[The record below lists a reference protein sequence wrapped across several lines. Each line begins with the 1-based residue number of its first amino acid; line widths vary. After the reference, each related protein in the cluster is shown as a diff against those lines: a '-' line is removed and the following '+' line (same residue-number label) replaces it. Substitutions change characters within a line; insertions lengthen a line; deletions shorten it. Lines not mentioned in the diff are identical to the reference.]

1 MNKMS
6 AYVFFLMKYQEN
18 CGFEGSGVLREVT
31 PQPELSALGK
41 LMSQSSP

>member
-6 AYVFFLMKYQEN
+6 AYIFLMKYPEN
-18 CGFEGSGVLREVT
+18 RGFEGSGVLREVT